1 MNIQQLKLFSDVVR
15 FGSVNKAAQ
24 ANYTSPSTLSRSIRE
39 LEKTT
44 RIVLFRRGH
53 DGMQLTHQGEEF
65 YMMVQPILND
75 LQQLEMVYA
84 DENSIRDLLRLT
96 MCVQQNSIAMECLI
110 EFYNRYGAEAKYVD
124 IVMAAYSSL
133 VETIDTMMKKRF
145 MLAIVQYNS
154 VQESEIYDY
163 FHHKHLQVL
172 VRKSTQAH
180 VSMNA
185 GHPLAG
191 RDSLTLEDLDGYT
204 RICYMDETVPDLNY
218 YTEADEYASAK
229 RRILIKERGQLIDL
243 LEYTDAYFLGT
254 SPSKLINENPR
265 IRTIPLF
272 GLENEPV
279 TVLLG
284 QQNYTLPR
292 NAQRFVDI
300 FRQVTEEYL
309 GHALRELLPP
319 PDRGSSAAFCDG
331 YDKNRYPCEARP
343 RRGIYSCQKSPTD
356 GYTGTNFPAP
366 RHSSV

>member
-1 MNIQQLKLFSDVVR
+1 MNIQQLRLFSDVVR

-39 LEKTT
+39 LEKATH
-44 RIVLFRRGH
+44 IVLFRRGH

-65 YMMVQPILND
+65 YMMVQPILDD
-75 LQQLEMVYA
+75 LQQLERAYA

-133 VETIDTMMKKRF
+133 EETINTMMKKRF

-185 GHPLAG
+185 KHPLAF

-218 YTEADEYASAK
+218 HTYYTETDEYSSAR
-229 RRILIKERGQLIDL
+229 RRILIKERGQLINL

-254 SPSKLINENPR
+254 SPSKLINENAR

-279 TVLLG
+279 TVLLA
-284 QQNYTLPR
+284 QQNYTLHR

-300 FRQVTEEYL
+300 FRQVTE
-309 GHALRELLPP
+309 
-319 PDRGSSAAFCDG
+319 
-331 YDKNRYPCEARP
+331 N
-343 RRGIYSCQKSPTD
+343 I
-356 GYTGTNFPAP
+356 
-366 RHSSV
+366 

>member
-185 GHPLAG
+185 GHPLTG

-292 NAQRFVDI
+292 NAQRFADI
-300 FRQVTEEYL
+300 FRQVTE
-309 GHALRELLPP
+309 
-319 PDRGSSAAFCDG
+319 
-331 YDKNRYPCEARP
+331 N
-343 RRGIYSCQKSPTD
+343 I
-356 GYTGTNFPAP
+356 
-366 RHSSV
+366 